1 MTYSPYLTR
10 IKGGR
15 ILFTNTSD
23 ENRVCHQ
30 PDRNNEWDRDKK
42 RYHEQSTFYVPF
54 PLLFFVVIYLPRWT
68 STHLPFIPVSYT
80 HLDVYKRQVQ

>member
-30 PDRNNEWDRDKK
+30 PDRNNEWDRDRK
-42 RYHEQSTFYVPF
+42 RYHKQSTFYVPF

-68 STHLPFIPVSYT
+68 STHLPFIFSDSY
-80 HLDVYKRQVQ
+80 LPSFRPRPL